1 MSWSARHSLSE
12 SCLSELRLLEPHL
25 SKSDLSVPTGFGAG
39 LPQAL
44 YSAGSVRNL
53 DRYLIDEQGVDGFE
67 LMQAAARS
75 AFRQLRRRWPQCR
88 HVLVLCGAGNNGGD
102 GYLLA
107 TCALRHGLGVT
118 CLVLTDPA
126 KLKGDARKA
135 WQRASDQKI
144 SMVTAAQLADK
155 DLISLLEQADVTV
168 DAMLG
173 TGLNG
178 APRGEFA
185 RVVEFCNQSAAG
197 VLALDVP
204 SGLNA
209 TTGAAVGDVVAADAT
224 VTFIGL
230 KAGLFTGHGPA
241 VCGEVIFEDLGA
253 AQQLG
258 GCTEPVL
265 ATRADWSSVTL
276 GISKRAANAHKGHFG
291 HVLVVAGDRGFGG
304 AGLLVAEA
312 AARSGAGL
320 VSLAT
325 RQEHV
330 AAALSRCPSIM
341 SHGVVHGS
349 ELAPLL
355 AAATVV
361 VCGPGLGQSA
371 WGQRMLEQVLAC
383 NKPQVL
389 DADALNLM
397 ASGLMTNKASV
408 AADNCIF
415 TPHPGEAARLLGC
428 TVAEVELDRLS
439 AARKLQSRYG
449 GAILLKGAGTVI
461 ASMHGEMF
469 VVSGSNPGLAT
480 GGMGDVLA
488 GIAGGLLAQLKD
500 STQAVVTA
508 AALHLAAANLATQQ
522 FGYMGLQ
529 PTDVIDALP
538 RVLACSGH

>member
-12 SCLSELRLLEPHL
+12 SCLSELRLLEPSL
-25 SKSDLSVPTGFGAG
+25 SKPDLSAPAGHCAG

-75 AFRQLRRRWPQCR
+75 AFSQLLRRWPQCR

-209 TTGAAVGDVVAADAT
+209 TTGAAAGDVVAADAT

-241 VCGEVIFEDLGA
+241 VCGEVVFEDLGA

-291 HVLVVAGDRGFGG
+291 HVLVVAGDLGFGG

-312 AARSGAGL
+312 AARCGAGL

-330 AAALSRCPSIM
+330 AAALSRCPSVM

-371 WGQRMLEQVLAC
+371 WGQQMLEQVLAC

-397 ASGLMTNKASV
+397 ANKASV
-408 AADNCIF
+408 AADNRIL

-488 GIAGGLLAQLKD
+488 GIAGGLWAQLTD

-508 AALHLAAANLATQQ
+508 AALHLAAANMATQQ